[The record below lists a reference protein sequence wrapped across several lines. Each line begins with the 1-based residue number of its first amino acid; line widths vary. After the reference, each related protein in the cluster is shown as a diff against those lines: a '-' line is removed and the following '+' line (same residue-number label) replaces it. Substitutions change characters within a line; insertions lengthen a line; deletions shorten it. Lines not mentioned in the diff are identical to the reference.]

1 MSCDAKKEIHAFLR
15 DAERAGC
22 TVEMRG
28 SGHYRVSRDGVVIK
42 VLPASPSRP
51 VRQILNTV
59 RRRHHIGHS

>member
-1 MSCDAKKEIHAFLR
+1 
-15 DAERAGC
+15 
-22 TVEMRG
+22 
-28 SGHYRVSRDGVVIK
+28 VSRDGVVIK